1 MKTFEQVKKRTE
13 KREKNKNK
21 KKWWII
27 KTENYTIPIY
37 FLPFAIF
44 IIPFDKLKNYI
55 YNSMTWNE
63 EKAKK
68 VLDKMLPRILEWN
81 KEENHYW
88 CHIRKYGWWYSQ
100 KRIPFYYKKWT
111 NKFSYELK
119 KYLIEKYELE
129 YYTKE
134 VLDDYDWYLIIFT
147 EKERRL

>member
-1 MKTFEQVKKRTE
+1 
-13 KREKNKNK
+13 
-21 KKWWII
+21 
-27 KTENYTIPIY
+27 
-37 FLPFAIF
+37 
-44 IIPFDKLKNYI
+44 
-55 YNSMTWNE
+55 MTWNE

-100 KRIPFYYKKWT
+100 NRIPFYYRKWT

-119 KYLIEKYELE
+119 KYLIEKYELK

-134 VLDDYDWYLIIFT
+134 ILDDYDWHLIIFT